1 MAIINNEFKSL
12 QDFGDFLEAGKL
24 DNSLTGLKK
33 HFTRPAKEWNGNLT
47 YDQAINYLKNGMVQ
61 DYDLLDNME
70 VFNESEIT
78 QDVSG
83 LFNSVPAYLSGDPLA
98 FLNFIPV
105 EKKNLTIIL
114 NPQIPANMK
123 AKELKNKYKTFLSC
137 IMAIEQN
144 EGIKCKIIV
153 KGHLFD
159 SVTDN
164 NLFVSITIKDFEDR
178 INLSYHSFA
187 IGHISFCRVL
197 LCCYYSLYSKKSTL
211 GSLRQVEKN
220 NDSDIL
226 IDFVDHAPEKI
237 KELLLNRR

>member
-24 DNSLTGLKK
+24 DNSLTGLKRSFN
-33 HFTRPAKEWNGNLT
+33 HHAEDWNGNLT
-47 YDQAINYLKNGMVQ
+47 YNQAIDYLKNGMVQ
-61 DYDLLDNME
+61 DYDLFDNME
-70 VFNESEIT
+70 VLNESEII

-105 EKKNLTIIL
+105 EKQNLTIIL
-114 NPQIPANMK
+114 NPTIPAKMK

-144 EGIKCKIIV
+144 KGIKCKIIV

-159 SVTDN
+159 TETNN
-164 NLFVSITIKDFEDR
+164 NLLVSIAIKDFEDR

-197 LCCYYSLYSKKSTL
+197 LCCYYSLYSKKIGL
-211 GSLRQVEKN
+211 GYLRPVEKN

-226 IDFVDHAPEKI
+226 IDFVDHTPEKI
-237 KELLLNRR
+237 KELLLNRP